1 MAIRPSDGSS
11 RASLQ
16 DQRNPAAIN
25 ETISF
30 LYLLFRFISTLDL
43 ESYGY
48 TNIVDTI
55 DRNTGESTSLR
66 SKIVRLHFIPGEQVL
81 SAQQYA
87 CTVGTDQTADVGRS
101 EERRVGKEGR
111 SRRAQGR

>member
-11 RASLQ
+11 RASLH

-48 TNIVDTI
+48 TNIVDTV
-55 DRNTGESTSLR
+55 DRNTGETTSLR
-66 SKIVRLHFIPGEQVL
+66 STIVRLHFIPGKQVL
-81 SAQQYA
+81 SAEQCA
-87 CTVGTDQTADVGRS
+87 CTFSSGRTADVGW
-101 EERRVGKEGR
+101 
-111 SRRAQGR
+111 QGVADF